1 MLTSFNWRYSMQRR
15 KYKKHKRP
23 GSTGQN
29 HWNWSHGNATKLTRQ
44 EQADTNCRLRYLC
57 DMAIHGGFMTQPTK
71 LLGRPPNSPISTINL
86 PVNQS
91 ALIFPF

>member
-1 MLTSFNWRYSMQRR
+1 MQRR

-57 DMAIHGGFMTQPTK
+57 DMAIHGGFMTHTTK
-71 LLGRPPNSPISTINL
+71 FMGRPPNKYLRLDLSKPEHLVYVLMKINKF
-86 PVNQS
+86 
-91 ALIFPF
+91 I

>member
-1 MLTSFNWRYSMQRR
+1 MQRR

-23 GSTGQN
+23 GSTGSN

-57 DMAIHGGFMTQPTK
+57 DIGKQGGFMTHTTK
-71 LLGRPPNSPISTINL
+71 FMGRPPKNYLRLDLGDKAHLVFTLMKINK
-86 PVNQS
+86 
-91 ALIFPF
+91 LI

>member
-1 MLTSFNWRYSMQRR
+1 MQRR

-23 GSTGQN
+23 GSTGSN

-57 DMAIHGGFMTQPTK
+57 DIGKQGHFMTHTTK
-71 LLGRPPNSPISTINL
+71 FMGRPPNEYLRLDLSKPEHLVYVLMKINKF
-86 PVNQS
+86 
-91 ALIFPF
+91 I

>member
-1 MLTSFNWRYSMQRR
+1 MQRR

-23 GSTGQN
+23 GSTGSN

-57 DMAIHGGFMTQPTK
+57 DMAIQGGFMSQPTK
-71 LLGRPPNSPISTINL
+71 FIGRPPNDYLKLDLSKHEN
-86 PVNQS
+86 
-91 ALIFPF
+91 LIFALMKINKLI